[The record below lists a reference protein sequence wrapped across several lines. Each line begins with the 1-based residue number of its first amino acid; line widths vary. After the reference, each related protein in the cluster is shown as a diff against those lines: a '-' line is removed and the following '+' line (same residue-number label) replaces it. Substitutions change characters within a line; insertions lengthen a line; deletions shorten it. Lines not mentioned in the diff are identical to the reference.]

1 MTLSNFERMIQLAGE
16 AFDTKNDPEQLDVDE
31 KIIERL
37 LQIHPASVSEYDNGH
52 GPVVWILMIPTSL
65 GLMEQFIDKKISE
78 KELFGRT
85 QPGWKYEAVYL
96 CSAMVLEEYRGKGI
110 AKRLT
115 LEAIEK
121 IRKHH
126 PLKKLFVWPFSK
138 EGDGLAETISRETA
152 LPLLKR

>member
-37 LQIHPASVSEYDNGH
+37 FQIHSASVSEYDNGH

-65 GLMEQFIDKKISE
+65 ELMEQFIDKKISE
-78 KELFGRT
+78 KELFKRT

-115 LEAIEK
+115 LEAIGK
-121 IRKHH
+121 IRKDH

-138 EGDGLAETISRETA
+138 
-152 LPLLKR
+152 